1 MSKRRPKVPSSKCGK
16 AATTNI
22 SSATKVSASSSH
34 GHKSKKNTPPPTS
47 EDESPLGSEG
57 ESPVKRPRKS
67 TGPGQVTWSDLSRTD
82 RLLEW
87 LDQNT
92 EDWQKLFSD
101 SSQDAHKERQRR
113 YVASGSKVVYHLRIA
128 TAVFSVDAKSN
139 IREEFNVDPDKYAKA
154 VENRLGV

>member
-1 MSKRRPKVPSSKCGK
+1 MSKRHPKVPSSKRGK

-34 GHKSKKNTPPPTS
+34 GCKSKKKTPPPTS

-57 ESPVKRPRKS
+57 ESLVKRPQKS
-67 TGPGQVTWSDLSRTD
+67 TGPGQVIWSDLSRTD

-92 EDWQKLFSD
+92 EDQQKLFSD
-101 SSQDAHKERQRR
+101 SSQDAHKEQ
-113 YVASGSKVVYHLRIA
+113 
-128 TAVFSVDAKSN
+128 
-139 IREEFNVDPDKYAKA
+139 
-154 VENRLGV
+154 